1 MRLFTVS
8 ASAFLA
14 ALSVAPSARACGF
27 GVAACP
33 QPSIA
38 FPAYTTEGLRIG
50 TVEAPLRRSPRLERS
65 RSTGQPSTVVFNNP
79 ESMPGAIDPEVTLV
93 RLPRVAPATTQAV
106 YPRGY

>member
-8 ASAFLA
+8 ASAVLA
-14 ALSVAPSARACGF
+14 MLSVAPSARACEG

-33 QPSIA
+33 GPRIA

-50 TVEAPLRRSPRLERS
+50 TVEAPSRRLPRLERS
-65 RSTGQPSTVVFNNP
+65 RSTGQPLTVVFNNP
-79 ESMPGAIDPEVTLV
+79 ESVPGAVDPEVTLV
-93 RLPRVAPATTQAV
+93 RLPRVARSTTQAV